1 MTHTYFLF
9 PKMLLALNNNNN
21 NNNNNNDDDHYDD
34 CDSSGGGGSGGGGG
48 GAGEGRDYHVKAQQF
63 LLMRE
68 ATPAKTRTIGH
79 NEHDSHQKVIAV
91 TIACN

>member
-1 MTHTYFLF
+1 MKMTHTYFLF
-9 PKMLLALNNNNN
+9 PKMLLALNNNNDN
-21 NNNNNNDDDHYDD
+21 NNNNNNDD
-34 CDSSGGGGSGGGGG
+34 SSGGGGGGGGGG
-48 GAGEGRDYHVKAQQF
+48 GAGEGRDYHVKAQQL

-79 NEHDSHQKVIAV
+79 NEHVSHQKVIAV